1 MNWKALFGSSPLP
14 RPAYIKSYEKS
25 LARKIAKSKPLS
37 ELEFLVVDTETTGL
51 DTKKDQVLSYGA
63 VQVINNR
70 IRVSTSREF
79 YLKPKIRN
87 REAIKV
93 HGLVQERPF
102 VSREL
107 LIRSFLEDA
116 AQKIL
121 VGHHLGFDL
130 VMLERAGRS
139 LGLRKIKNPWLDTY
153 DLAVRLDRGR
163 YYDPRSI
170 PSGEYSLDRLCET
183 YRISLDDRHT
193 AAGDAFLT
201 AQLLIKLLKVAA
213 AKGIRSYGELMG

>member
-14 RPAYIKSYEKS
+14 SPAYIKSYEKS
-25 LARKIAKSKPLS
+25 LMRKIAKSKPLS

-63 VQVINNR
+63 VQVISNR

-130 VMLERAGRS
+130 AMLERAGRS
-139 LGLRKIKNPWLDTY
+139 LGLRKIKNPGLDTY

-163 YYDPRSI
+163 YYDPRTI
-170 PSGEYSLDRLCET
+170 PSREYSLDRLCER
-183 YRISLDDRHT
+183 YGISLDDRHT

>member
-1 MNWKALFGSSPLP
+1 M
-14 RPAYIKSYEKS
+14 
-25 LARKIAKSKPLS
+25 
-37 ELEFLVVDTETTGL
+37 DTETTGL

-130 VMLERAGRS
+130 AMLERAGRS
-139 LGLRKIKNPWLDTY
+139 LGLRKIKNPGLDTY

-163 YYDPRSI
+163 YYDPRTI
-170 PSGEYSLDRLCET
+170 PSREYSLDRLCER
-183 YRISLDDRHT
+183 YGISLDDRHT

-213 AKGIRSYGELMG
+213 AKGIRSYGELMV